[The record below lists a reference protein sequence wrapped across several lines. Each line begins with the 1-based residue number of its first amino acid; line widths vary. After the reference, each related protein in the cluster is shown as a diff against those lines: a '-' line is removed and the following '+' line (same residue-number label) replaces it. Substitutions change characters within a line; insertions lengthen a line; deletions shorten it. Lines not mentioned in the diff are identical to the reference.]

1 MRRLWDVAPI
11 LESTCLSS
19 VCHGVACGD
28 PHGATGHLSEQEL
41 ADLIAFLESL

>member
-19 VCHGVACGD
+19 VCHGMRD